1 MPNLNLLKITHR
13 IFGFDKFIEE
23 KKRAQ
28 RNQREKKIL
37 FRPAPM
43 PVTRESFISKEL
55 YYFIRRVSWIT

>member
-13 IFGFDKFIEE
+13 IFGFDKFIDRIRERKE
-23 KKRAQ
+23 ITKR
-28 RNQREKKIL
+28 KKIL

-55 YYFIRRVSWIT
+55 YYFLRRVS